1 MSGTVAERLIAAGMS
16 EPEARAKAVSFG
28 ELERQLPAS
37 KSQAMRWFVP
47 GRIEV
52 LGKHT
57 DYAGGRSLLCATE
70 RGFCVAAVSREDNVV
85 QITDA
90 LRGQGCK
97 FSITAEL
104 PIPDSAWRLY
114 PAIVARRLARNF
126 PGELRGADI
135 ALVSDLPPAAGMSSS
150 SSLVVAMYTVLSTL
164 NGLSERDEYRANIIN
179 NEDL

>member
-1 MSGTVAERLIAAGMS
+1 MSASVAERLIAAGMS
-16 EPEARAKAVSFG
+16 EVEAQKKSASFA
-28 ELERQLPAS
+28 ELERRLPA
-37 KSQAMRWFVP
+37 AGTGEVMRWFVP

-164 NGLSERDEYRANIIN
+164 NGLSERD
-179 NEDL
+179 